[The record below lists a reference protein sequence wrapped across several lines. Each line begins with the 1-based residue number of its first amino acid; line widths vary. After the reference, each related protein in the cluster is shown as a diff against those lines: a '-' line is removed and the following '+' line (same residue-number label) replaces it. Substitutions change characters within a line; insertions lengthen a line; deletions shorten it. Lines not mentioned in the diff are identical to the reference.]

1 MKNVSLSTKR
11 ACIAVAVALLPGAG
25 GALCA
30 AAATDAPGAVQ
41 TARAASDAISK
52 AELINPTSVKITYA
66 DGHTLLVDFYGDNI
80 FRLFRDDAGG
90 DVRNPQ
96 AQPPADILVQSPRHD
111 LGAALAIGQKA
122 SAVTIGTPK
131 VLLSFDKRTGL
142 MSVRKAGQETPV
154 VEELAPADITEAKT
168 ELTFGARTDEY
179 FYGGGVQNGRF
190 SH

>member
-11 ACIAVAVALLPGAG
+11 ACIALAVALLPGAG

-30 AAATDAPGAVQ
+30 AAATDAPAAVL

-52 AELINPTSVKITYA
+52 AELVNPTSVKITYA

-96 AQPPADILVQSPRHD
+96 AQPPADILVKSPRRD
-111 LGAALAIGQKA
+111 LGTALAIDQKA

-142 MSVRKAGQETPV
+142 MSVRKTGQETPV
-154 VEELAPADITEAKT
+154 VAELAPADIT
-168 ELTFGARTDEY
+168 
-179 FYGGGVQNGRF
+179 
-190 SH
+190 